1 MATTTEEKLDA
12 VLTELHDLKRLFHRM
27 LLPAEVVPTAE
38 AARRL
43 GCSRRH
49 LVSLTARGVFTDG
62 RPPSG
67 RRPRVPRLYYADELD
82 VYRAEDEA
90 GVRRLRFG
98 LGRQD

>member
-1 MATTTEEKLDA
+1 MATTEEKLDA

-43 GCSRRH
+43 GCCTKTVNT
-49 LVSLTARGVFTDG
+49 LAVRGVFTDG
-62 RPPSG
+62 RPPG
-67 RRPRVPRLYYADELD
+67 KRVAGNARLYYADEIE
-82 VYRAEDEA
+82 VYRAEGEA

-98 LGRQD
+98 LGRGE